1 MPGLRCCDEHHRLHY
16 RSRSRSLYPLLPRS
30 SQPASS
36 IVSGS
41 STAPGYLRIRSDRR
55 AGVRPKVDRSGPAL
69 HVGPTWHKGFCFA
82 FYGARG
88 QDTGPLHA
96 LGSSSCRRRPHSLD
110 CRFDGSGWGRSSAPY
125 RSPKVFHSRG
135 VLRSRAGTILL
146 SGTLWPIASFGSPG
160 AHSLSLGTR
169 ATRPSPAKQW
179 MLSPVTGPLSVR
191 RTRLQQ
197 RSVPPHA
204 RRFRPGLLR
213 RFQSRRVVPLARAP

>member
-1 MPGLRCCDEHHRLHY
+1 MQGCWLAYAEGRTPIGRLE
-16 RSRSRSLYPLLPRS
+16 S
-30 SQPASS
+30 
-36 IVSGS
+36 
-41 STAPGYLRIRSDRR
+41 
-55 AGVRPKVDRSGPAL
+55 
-69 HVGPTWHKGFCFA
+69 F

-88 QDTGPLHA
+88 QYTRPQHAVGPFF
-96 LGSSSCRRRPHSLD
+96 CRRRPLALS
-110 CRFDGSGWGRSSAPY
+110 CRFDDSGWVRSSAPY

-135 VLRSRAGTILL
+135 ILRSRAGTILL

-169 ATRPSPAKQW
+169 ATRPSPAIQW

-204 RRFRPGLLR
+204 RRSRPGLLR